1 MELYTQVAALPN
13 LLWAEPM
20 ETTWQWLTT
29 GPSVPGSKIPHLS
42 IADQLF
48 VAAVANM
55 PRPARFWGAITWLS
69 GVFQIS
75 RPTIYDLGERAAN
88 GLKRSV
94 GGRPAKAQAAAVP
107 TGAASRGHTITATPN
122 RMARTALTMA
132 FPGKM
137 ALRPMQ
143 VCLETA
149 FDRTRGLGTLSE
161 LLTQAGQRA
170 GEVLEEVD
178 RRPLRPKPH
187 CRSCWMKTKPSP
199 P

>member
-1 MELYTQVAALPN
+1 MELYTQATTLPN
-13 LLWAEPM
+13 VLWTEPM

-48 VAAVANM
+48 VAAVPNT
-55 PRPARFWGAITWLS
+55 PRPVRPWRATTWMS

-75 RPTIYDLGERAAN
+75 RPTIYDLDELAAR
-88 GLKRSV
+88 GLQRSV
-94 GGRPAKAQAAAVP
+94 SGRPAKAQPSAAPMEVP
-107 TGAASRGHTITATPN
+107 RRDHTITVTPS

-132 FPGKM
+132 FPGKA

-149 FDRTRGLGTLSE
+149 FDQALGLGTLSE

-170 GEVLEEVD
+170 GEILTRIDHSPLGPVIVLRDETYFQD
-178 RRPLRPKPH
+178 
-187 CRSCWMKTKPSP
+187 
-199 P
+199 